1 VPLLARQIVSPS
13 ASQTLKPQR
22 PSSPSKH
29 APAEKKK
36 PSPVKQTSAKQS
48 PPANQ
53 QMMSINEKANTLGKR
68 SPAQNDLSNVNV
80 STLANAG

>member
-1 VPLLARQIVSPS
+1 
-13 ASQTLKPQR
+13 
-22 PSSPSKH
+22 
-29 APAEKKK
+29 
-36 PSPVKQTSAKQS
+36 VKQTSAKQS